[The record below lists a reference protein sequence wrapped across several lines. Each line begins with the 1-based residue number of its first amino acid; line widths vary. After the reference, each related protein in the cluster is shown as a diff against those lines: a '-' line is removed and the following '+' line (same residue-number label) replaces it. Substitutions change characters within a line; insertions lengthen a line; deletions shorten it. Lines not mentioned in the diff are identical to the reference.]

1 MAKRKVAVLISGEGT
16 NLQALIDASQ
26 QPGFPAEIALVISNK
41 ASANGINRAKRAGI
55 ETQVIQHRDFA
66 TREDFDTA
74 LDAALKTAGV
84 EFVCLAGFM
93 RILTKGFVEAWRD
106 RVINIHPSLLPSF
119 KGINAIEQALES
131 GVRLTGVSVHFLRP
145 EMDSGPIIAQ
155 AAVPVLD
162 GDDADTLAARIHAVE
177 HRIYPA
183 VLRWI
188 GEGRVRV
195 VGERVA
201 VEGVDGDADAP
212 LFSPAIA

>member
-26 QPGFPAEIALVISNK
+26 QPGFPAEIALVISNR
-41 ASANGINRAKRAGI
+41 ASANGINRARRAGI
-55 ETQVIQHRDFA
+55 ATQVIQHRDFA
-66 TREDFDTA
+66 SREEFDAA
-74 LDAALKTAGV
+74 LDAALKAAGV

-93 RILTKGFVEAWRD
+93 RILTAGFVEAWRD

-119 KGINAIEQALES
+119 KGIRAIEQALES
-131 GVRLTGVSVHFLRP
+131 GVRVTGVSVHFLRP

-155 AAVPVLD
+155 AAVPVL
-162 GDDADTLAARIHAVE
+162 GTDDADSLAARIHAAE

-195 VGERVA
+195 VGERVV
-201 VEGVDGDADAP
+201 VEGVDGDGDAA
-212 LFSPAIA
+212 LFAPAIA